1 MVVGQAKMRRRAA
14 IRRETARVVRAG
26 VVNART
32 QRDERAQA
40 ARSANAEIAEDVVF
54 AADRQVGAGIG
65 RVERLAILDLITLD
79 CSRSAAEDRASNPR
93 PTALSRLVGSPV
105 CAIAGLLLLVEL
117 QGDDRCGVVP

>member
-1 MVVGQAKMRRRAA
+1 MRRRAA

-40 ARSANAEIAEDVVF
+40 ARSANAEIAEVF
-54 AADRQVGAGIG
+54 AAYRQVGPGIG